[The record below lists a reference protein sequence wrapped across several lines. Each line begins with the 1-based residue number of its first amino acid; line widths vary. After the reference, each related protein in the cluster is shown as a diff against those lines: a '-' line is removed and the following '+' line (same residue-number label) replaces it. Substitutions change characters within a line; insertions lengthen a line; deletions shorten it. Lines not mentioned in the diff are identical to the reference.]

1 MDKNGSKAGPLA
13 ALIAVPVMVV
23 CCGGLAFVAGA
34 LGTLGAVGS
43 WFSGMGT
50 ISALLVG
57 LAVVLV
63 VRTVWRNRLIRQNE
77 SGIENNE

>member
-23 CCGGLAFVAGA
+23 CCGGLAFIAGG
-34 LGTLGAVGS
+34 LGSLSAVGS
-43 WFSGMGT
+43 WFSGIGT

-57 LAVVLV
+57 LWCWWCG
-63 VRTVWRNRLIRQNE
+63 R
-77 SGIENNE
+77 SGEIA